1 MNFLASTYAR
11 LESFKDKCDGVHP
24 FSKVPNVTKTELFH
38 RDFLKYFA
46 ERPNLWNISLISVS
60 KRQQLRAAPP

>member
-38 RDFLKYFA
+38 RNF
-46 ERPNLWNISLISVS
+46 
-60 KRQQLRAAPP
+60 